1 MSMIGNVFSTK
12 KKRRNVWR
20 EINMTGK
27 KKKKTIGLIY
37 FLIN

>member
-1 MSMIGNVFSTK
+1 
-12 KKRRNVWR
+12 VWR

-37 FLIN
+37 FLINWIERKMSVCD

>member
-27 KKKKTIGLIY
+27 KKKKIGLIY